1 MTQRFCMALDL
12 VDDADLIA
20 EYERWHQ
27 VGRTPPGII
36 RSIRAAGI
44 ENMELYRAGNRMVMV
59 IDAAEDFS
67 FARKAALDT
76 ANPEVIAWERR
87 MDAFQQPV
95 PAAAEG
101 EKWTAMT
108 RIFRSEERR
117 VGQEGV
123 STRGCGWSPSR

>member
-76 ANPEVIAWERR
+76 ANTEVIAWER
-87 MDAFQQPV
+87 
-95 PAAAEG
+95 
-101 EKWTAMT
+101 
-108 RIFRSEERR
+108 SEEHTSELQSLMRISYA
-117 VGQEGV
+117 VFCWKQK
-123 STRGCGWSPSR
+123 TII

>member
-67 FARKAALDT
+67 FARTAAMDT
-76 ANPEVIAWERR
+76 
-87 MDAFQQPV
+87 
-95 PAAAEG
+95 
-101 EKWTAMT
+101 
-108 RIFRSEERR
+108 RSEEHTSELQSLMRNSYA
-117 VGQEGV
+117 VFCLQQKKYKHDH
-123 STRGCGWSPSR
+123 T

>member
-67 FARKAALDT
+67 FARKAALD
-76 ANPEVIAWERR
+76 
-87 MDAFQQPV
+87 
-95 PAAAEG
+95 
-101 EKWTAMT
+101 
-108 RIFRSEERR
+108 RSEEHTSELQSLMRISYA
-117 VGQEGV
+117 VFCLKKKKIVNNTNEH
-123 STRGCGWSPSR
+123 